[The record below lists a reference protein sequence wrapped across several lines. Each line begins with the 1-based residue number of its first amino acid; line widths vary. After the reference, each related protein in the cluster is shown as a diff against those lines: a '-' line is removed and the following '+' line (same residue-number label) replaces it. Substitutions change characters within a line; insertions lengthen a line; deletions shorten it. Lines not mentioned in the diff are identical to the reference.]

1 MSIGCSLGQVVC
13 FADEM
18 RLGLH
23 SQLRRVWYKSGCAL
37 RQRQQMRFEWQW
49 LSLSVDPRSGHLR
62 WLWQANLKKESMAE
76 ALAQWRQD
84 GVDVIIWDNAS
95 VHKAKALKALQ
106 EAAPARAFLP
116 PDSPELS
123 PAERLFEEVR
133 RQVEGRL
140 YVSME
145 DKRQRAEAFLSELAI
160 DEERVKSIA
169 GWIWIQ
175 EALNSLPKAVPDV
188 A

>member
-1 MSIGCSLGQVVC
+1 
-13 FADEM
+13 M

-23 SQLRRVWYKSGCAL
+23 SQLRRVWFKSGCAL

-49 LSLSVDPRSGHLR
+49 LYLSVDTMSGTLR
-62 WLWQANLKKESMAE
+62 WLWQANLRKESMAV
-76 ALAQWRQD
+76 ALTQWKQE
-84 GVDVIIWDNAS
+84 GVDAIIWDNAS
-95 VHKAKALKALQ
+95 VHKAKALRALE

-116 PDSPELS
+116 PYSPELS

-133 RQVEGRL
+133 RHVEGRL
-140 YVSME
+140 YASIE
-145 DKRQRAEAFLSELAI
+145 DKRQTAEAYLTELAK

-169 GWIWIQ
+169 GWHWIQ
-175 EALNSLPKAVPDV
+175 HALDTLPEQSANM